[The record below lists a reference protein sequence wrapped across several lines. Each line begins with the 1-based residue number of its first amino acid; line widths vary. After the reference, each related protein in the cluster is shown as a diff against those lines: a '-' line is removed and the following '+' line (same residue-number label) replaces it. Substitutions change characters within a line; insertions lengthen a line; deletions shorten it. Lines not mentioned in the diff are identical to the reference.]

1 VTTRLVVSDTSPIR
15 ILSHLSH
22 LHLLG
27 DFFDEVLI
35 PPAVAHELE
44 APESRAVSVPL
55 AQIPSV
61 ECTLL
66 TI

>member
-1 VTTRLVVSDTSPIR
+1 MTTRLVVSDTSPIR

-44 APESRAVSVPL
+44 APESRRIGASG
-55 AQIPSV
+55 ADTKMSSARS
-61 ECTLL
+61 
-66 TI
+66 